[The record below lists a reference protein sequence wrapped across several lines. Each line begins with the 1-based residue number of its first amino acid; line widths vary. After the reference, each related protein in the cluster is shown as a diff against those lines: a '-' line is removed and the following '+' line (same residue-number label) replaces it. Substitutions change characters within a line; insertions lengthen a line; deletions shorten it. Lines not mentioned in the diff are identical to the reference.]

1 MSMKLKMKRVRVTMR
16 VIYFN
21 TRRNKGEFYSK
32 RNLHTKKK
40 IKIKIF
46 DLHTQNIVYLL
57 LINKLPTQNKC

>member
-1 MSMKLKMKRVRVTMR
+1 MR

-21 TRRNKGEFYSK
+21 TRRNKGEFDSK
-32 RNLHTKKK
+32 RNLHTQKK